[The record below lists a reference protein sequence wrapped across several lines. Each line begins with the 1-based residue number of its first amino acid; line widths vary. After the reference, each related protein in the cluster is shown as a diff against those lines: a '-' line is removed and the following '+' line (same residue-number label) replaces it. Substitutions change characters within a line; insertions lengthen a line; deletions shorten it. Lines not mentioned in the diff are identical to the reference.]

1 MSDDL
6 AKLQAAQGIL
16 AELVIEDPVYIPVF
30 ERIEREISL
39 LEHQQSA
46 IERARAVAARHK
58 AMV

>member
-46 IERARAVAARHK
+46 IERARAVVARHK